1 MLLVASSAMAETEC
15 YQVMLLLNRVIAM
28 LLIVSVIC
36 EVSNTAKASFFS
48 SSIEGYPVM
57 LNM

>member
-1 MLLVASSAMAETEC
+1 MAETEC